1 MKLLF
6 IRHGEP
12 DYEHDSLTPEG
23 FREAEYL
30 AARLSQLDIA
40 EIYVSPKGRAKATAA
55 PTAEKTGKTPIE
67 LNWLKEFTIPVKRP
81 DKNGEVINIPWD
93 WLPQDLA
100 QSPALLDPVKWRE
113 NSVFVEAGVGEAYD
127 RIVSEFDSLIAS
139 HGYVRDGMIYRVE
152 SANTDT
158 LVFFCHLGLAC
169 LLMSHLM
176 NCSPMVL
183 WQGTCLAPSSVT
195 TMCTEERRPGIAVI
209 RALSIGDTSHLYKND
224 VEPSFAGRFCE
235 IYGNGDRI
243 D

>member
-23 FREAEYL
+23 FREAECL
-30 AARLSQLDIA
+30 AERLSQLDIA

-67 LNWLKEFTIPVKRP
+67 FNWLKEFTISVKRP

-152 SANTDT
+152 SPNTDT

-176 NCSPMVL
+176 NCSQCVMHHN
-183 WQGTCLAPSSVT
+183 W
-195 TMCTEERRPGIAVI
+195 
-209 RALSIGDTSHLYKND
+209 KNLQA
-224 VEPSFAGRFCE
+224 S
-235 IYGNGDRI
+235 
-243 D
+243 

>member
-23 FREAEYL
+23 FREAECL
-30 AARLSQLDIA
+30 AERLSQLDIA

-67 LNWLKEFTIPVKRP
+67 FNWLKEFTIPVKRP

-100 QSPALLDPVKWRE
+100 QSPALLDPVKWRT
-113 NSVFVEAGVGEAYD
+113 NPVFLDAAVGDAYD
-127 RIVSEFDSLIAS
+127 EVIKQFDALLAS
-139 HGYVRDGMIYRVE
+139 HGYVRDGLVYRVE
-152 SANTDT
+152 NANTDT

-209 RALSIGDTSHLYKND
+209 RALSIGDTSHLYKNGI
-224 VEPSFAGRFCE
+224 EPSFAGRFCE